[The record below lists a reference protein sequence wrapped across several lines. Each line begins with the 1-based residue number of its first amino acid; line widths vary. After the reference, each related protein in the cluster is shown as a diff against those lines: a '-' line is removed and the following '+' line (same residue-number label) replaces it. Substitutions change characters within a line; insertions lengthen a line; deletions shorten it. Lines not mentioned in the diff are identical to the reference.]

1 MAEWLRRLFAPSIFE
16 DEEKTRTAQ
25 VLGSIGWVALVA
37 VILLASLRLVTGAWL
52 SDSSRYFFPA
62 VIGIILVTQALI
74 RYGYVRS
81 AGVFLVTLLWAAL
94 TYQAWGSNGLRDVAI
109 LTYPILILLS
119 ALLLGWRAGAI
130 TGLLSMG
137 VIWYFAYH
145 ENAGT
150 HSFTLDSSYDFAIDL
165 TIVFAVSSILVYI
178 LIHRLNRS
186 LSDARLEL
194 RERLRAEEKLQQQTR
209 YLTTLHETTFGLLN
223 RLELN
228 PLLESILERTSELLK
243 TPHVGVDFVLPD
255 GSALRQ
261 EMGNGA
267 YANWNGALTEKGVG
281 VTGKVWEFGVT
292 ILVNDYETWEGRNP
306 QAVGFGFY
314 SVAGA
319 PLKTGEEIL
328 GVLLVATTDKG
339 LRITN
344 EEVLLLERLAAL
356 ASLAIDNA
364 RLYEESRREIQERRT
379 IEQDLRASEERFRKV
394 FNNSQIAITIV
405 TLDDGTFLEAND
417 AFWRISGL
425 EPGRALGRTSLE
437 MGTWDQPEERAAF
450 IKKLLEKGSLQ
461 DVEVKFHGG
470 GTEKTTLGYYELMDI
485 RERRCILCMFYD
497 ISEKRQVERALRESE
512 ERFRTVFHASPVA
525 IGITSLEEGRL
536 LDANQAYWNLTG
548 YNPGSSLGRLVMELS
563 MWDSPD
569 DRRIFVEKLKS
580 ERSIV
585 NPDYE
590 FIRAGTDE
598 TRNVI
603 AFYELIEIDNQA
615 CILSM
620 FYDLTEQKQAQD
632 ALKTAESRTRA
643 ILDAI
648 PDMLFEISKDG
659 IFLDS
664 MASSGQ
670 TLMVEP
676 RDFIGKNIKELFPDS
691 IARQSLFA
699 IERAVDSGQVHSFEY
714 GLPPG
719 EETQFFE
726 ARVAPITFESAI
738 VMVRDI
744 SQRKWVETEREKLIQ
759 ELEDK
764 NSELERFTYTVSHD
778 LKSPVITIRGFLG
791 FLEQD
796 AQTGN
801 LSRLRADVQRIS
813 DAADKMQTLLNE
825 LLELSRIGRLV
836 NPPSTVPFNEI
847 VDDAIALVQG
857 RLQASHAQVRVQDG
871 MQNVYVDRQRTAE
884 AVQNLIDNAAKFTTG
899 NPLIEIGQAG
909 EEGGMPVFFI
919 HDNGIGIDPVH
930 HERVFGL
937 FNKLD
942 ADSEGT
948 GIGLALVRRI
958 IEVHKGRIWV
968 QSEPGKGSTFF
979 FTLPSPPPPDLNPE
993 S

>member
-1 MAEWLRRLFAPSIFE
+1 MVEWLRRLFAPSIFE
-16 DEEKTRTAQ
+16 DEEKTRAAR
-25 VLGSIGWVALVA
+25 VLNLFGWVTFIAVLV
-37 VILLASLRLVTGAWL
+37 ITLSRFISGEWL
-52 SDSSRYFFPA
+52 SESSKIFLPA
-62 VIGIILVTQALI
+62 ILVLI
-74 RYGYVRS
+74 FSMQYMIRRGYVRF
-81 AGVFLVTLLWAAL
+81 AGWLVIIAMGAAMTL
-94 TYQAWGSNGLRDVAI
+94 QAFYSDGLRDITI
-109 LTYPILILLS
+109 LAFSTLVLLA
-119 ALLLGWRAGAI
+119 ALLLGWR
-130 TGLLSMG
+130 MG
-137 VIWYFAYH
+137 VLAGMLSVGIIWFFAFQ
-145 ENAGT
+145 EQAGIR
-150 HSFTLDSSYDFAIDL
+150 HFTIDPPLSYARDL
-165 TIVFAVSSILVYI
+165 TAVFIISSILTYV
-178 LIHRLNRS
+178 LIQSLNRS
-186 LSDARLEL
+186 LSNANLEL
-194 RERLRAEEKLQQQTR
+194 RERLRAEEKLQLQAR
-209 YLTTLHETTFGLLN
+209 YLTALHETTFGLLN
-223 RLELN
+223 RLELK
-228 PLLESILERTSELLK
+228 PLLESILARTSELLE
-243 TPHVGVDFVLPD
+243 TPHVGIDFVTPD

-261 EMGNGA
+261 EMGIGV
-267 YANWNGALTEKGVG
+267 YSGWNGSLTKKGVG
-281 VTGKVWEFGVT
+281 VTGKVGERGET
-292 ILVNDYETWEGRNP
+292 ILVNDYENWEGKNP
-306 QAVGFGFY
+306 EASGFGFY
-314 SVAGA
+314 SVIGA
-319 PLKTGEEIL
+319 PLKTSGEIL
-328 GVLLVATTDKG
+328 GVLLVATSEQG
-339 LRITN
+339 LYFSH
-344 EEVLLLERLAAL
+344 EQVLLLERLAAL

-364 RLYEESRREIQERRT
+364 RLYEESQREVRERR
-379 IEQDLRASEERFRKV
+379 IVEQDLRASEERFRKV

-425 EPGRALGRTSLE
+425 EADKALGHTSLE
-437 MGTWDQPEERAAF
+437 MGTWNQPEERDAF
-450 IKKLLEKGSLQ
+450 IEELLEKGSLQ
-461 DVEVKFHGG
+461 DVEVKFHGRD
-470 GTEKTTLGYYELMDI
+470 TEKTALGYYELMDI
-485 RERRCILCMFYD
+485 RGRRCILCMFYD
-497 ISEKRQVERALRESE
+497 ISDKRKVERALRESE

-548 YNPGSSLGRLVMELS
+548 YKPDSSLGRLVMELG
-563 MWDSPD
+563 MWDSQD
-569 DRRIFVEKLKS
+569 DRRVFVEKLRN

-590 FIRAGTDE
+590 FIRAGSDE

-632 ALKTAESRTRA
+632 ALKTAETRTRA

-648 PDMLFEISKDG
+648 PDMIFEISKDG

-664 MASSGQ
+664 MASSAL
-670 TLMVEP
+670 TLMMEP
-676 RDFIGKNIKELFPDS
+676 NDFIGRKIKELFPDP

-699 IERAVDSGQVHSFEY
+699 IERAIDSGQVHSFEY

-719 EETQFFE
+719 KETRFFE
-726 ARVAPITFESAI
+726 ARVAPVTLESAI

-744 SQRKWVETEREKLIQ
+744 SQRKWIETEREKLIQ

-836 NPPSTVPFNEI
+836 NPPSIVSFNEI
-847 VDDAIALVQG
+847 VNDAIAFVQG

-871 MQNVYVDRQRTAE
+871 MPLVYVDRQRTAE
-884 AVQNLIDNAAKFTTG
+884 AVQNLIDNAAKFTNG
-899 NPLIEIGQAG
+899 SPVIEIGQAG

-919 HDNGIGIDPVH
+919 HDNGVGIDPIH
-930 HERVFGL
+930 YERVFGL

-958 IEVHKGRIWV
+958 IEVHKGRVWV

-979 FTLPSPPPPDLNPE
+979 FTLPSPPPPDPNPE